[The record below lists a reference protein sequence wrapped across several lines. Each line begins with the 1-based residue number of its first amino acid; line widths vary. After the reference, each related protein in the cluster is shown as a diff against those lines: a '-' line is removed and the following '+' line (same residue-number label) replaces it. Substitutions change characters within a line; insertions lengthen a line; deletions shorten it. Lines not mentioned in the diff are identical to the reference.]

1 MANSR
6 KGSDVRINNL
16 FETIQPTI
24 DKVFKPHG
32 DKTYVFHFTEET
44 KGSYK
49 FPFVL
54 K

>member
-6 KGSDVRINNL
+6 KGSDVRIDNL

-24 DKVFKPHG
+24 VKVFKPHG
-32 DKTYVFHFTEET
+32 DQTYVFQFAEET
-44 KGSYK
+44 KGSYT